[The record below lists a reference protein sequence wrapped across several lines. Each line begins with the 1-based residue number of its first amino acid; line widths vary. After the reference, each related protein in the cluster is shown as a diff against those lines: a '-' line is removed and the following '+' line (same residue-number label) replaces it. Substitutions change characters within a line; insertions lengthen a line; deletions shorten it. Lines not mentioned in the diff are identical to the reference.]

1 MRIGLFTDTYHPQI
15 NGVST
20 SVQML
25 KQALERE
32 GHIVYVITSNNES
45 AFKYKY
51 DKEERVLRVPGIR
64 TGLYDY
70 RLSRIYPV
78 HLRNM
83 IKSWNLEVIHSHH
96 EFSIGIMARL
106 LAKELNIP
114 LVHTLH
120 TMYEDNIETF
130 TKGHFEKTSRKLLE
144 EFTNIFCDKTCNELI
159 VPTSKVYSLLKDQYG
174 FTRNIHIIP
183 SGIEVERFYRE
194 NLDKK
199 LIEQIKKEH
208 GIKKSDRVLIYLGRI
223 GPEKS
228 IDFLVKAMPKLIKQN
243 KNIKLLIVGPGP
255 AENDLKKLA
264 KKLEVEKNVIF
275 TGGVHWE
282 DVPYYYA
289 CAEIMVNA
297 STYETQGLTM
307 VEGMA
312 TSLAPVCINDPAL
325 TSCVTDKLDGL
336 VFNNED
342 EYVDEVM
349 SLIKDKKLLEELQ
362 TNARRRAEDYSSKAY
377 ASKVLEVY
385 KEAMR
390 TKKEQDNKN
399 IINKIVNKIKGGNRD
414 DSSIEQ

>member
-1 MRIGLFTDTYHPQI
+1 MRIGLFADTYPPQI

-25 KQALERE
+25 KHALEKE
-32 GHIVYVITSNNES
+32 GHTVYVITSNNES

-51 DKEERVLRVPGIR
+51 DEQEKVLRVPGIK

-78 HLRNM
+78 HLRKF

-96 EFSIGIMARL
+96 EFGIGIMARL

-120 TMYEDNIETF
+120 TMYEDNLEIM
-130 TKGHFEKTSRKLLE
+130 TKGHFEKTSKKLLE

-159 VPTSKVYSLLKDQYG
+159 VPTTKVYSLLKDKYG

-183 SGIEVERFYRE
+183 SGIETERFYIE
-194 NLDKK
+194 NLDMK
-199 LIEQIKKEH
+199 LVDQIKKEI
-208 GIKKSDRVLIYLGRI
+208 GIKKSDRVLVYLGRI

-228 IDFLVKAMPKLIKQN
+228 IDFLIKAMPKLLKKN

-255 AENDLKKLA
+255 EEKNLQKLA
-264 KKLEVEKNVIF
+264 KQLNVDKECIF

-289 CAEIMVNA
+289 CGEILVTA
-297 STYETQGLTM
+297 STYETQGLTL

-325 TSCVTDKLDGL
+325 ISCVTDKINGL
-336 VFNNED
+336 VFNNEE
-342 EYVDEVM
+342 EYIDKIL
-349 SLIKDKKLLEELQ
+349 SLLKDKKLLTEIQ

-377 ASKVLEVY
+377 ALKVLEVY
-385 KEAMR
+385 KEAMKS
-390 TKKEQDNKN
+390 KKIKDNKN
-399 IINKIVNKIKGGNRD
+399 IVNRIVNRIKGGDN
-414 DSSIEQ
+414 DSSTKQ

>member
-1 MRIGLFTDTYHPQI
+1 MRIGLFADTYPPQI

-25 KQALERE
+25 KGALERE
-32 GHIVYVITSNNES
+32 GHTVYVITSNNES
-45 AFKYKY
+45 AFRYKY
-51 DKEERVLRVPGIR
+51 DEKERVLRVPGIK
-64 TGLYDY
+64 TGIYDY

-78 HLRNM
+78 HLRKF

-120 TMYEDNIETF
+120 TMYEDNIEIM
-130 TKGHFEKTSRKLLE
+130 TKGHFDKTSKKILE
-144 EFTNIFCDKTCNELI
+144 EITNLFCDKTCNELI
-159 VPTSKVYSLLKDQYG
+159 VPTIKVYTLLKDKYG

-183 SGIEVERFYRE
+183 SGIETERFYRE

-199 LIEQIKKEH
+199 IIEQIKKDI
-208 GIKKSDRVLIYLGRI
+208 GIKRSDRVLIYLGRI

-228 IDFLVKAMPKLIKQN
+228 VDFLVKAMPKLVKKN
-243 KNIKLLIVGPGP
+243 KDIKLLIVGPGP
-255 AENDLKKLA
+255 EEDNLKKLA
-264 KKLEVEKNVIF
+264 KKLDIEKYVIF
-275 TGGVHWE
+275 TGGVHWD

-289 CAEIMVNA
+289 CGEILVNA

-325 TSCVTDKLDGL
+325 TSCVTDKIDGL
-336 VFNNED
+336 VFNNEE
-342 EYVDEVM
+342 EYIDEVLT
-349 SLIKDKKLLEELQ
+349 LIEDKKYLEELQ
-362 TNARRRAEDYSSKAY
+362 TNARRRAEEYSSKAY

-385 KEAMR
+385 KEAIQ
-390 TKKEQDNKN
+390 TKNEKDNKN
-399 IINKIVNKIKGGNRD
+399 IINKIVNKIKGDKN
-414 DSSIEQ
+414 DSSVE

>member
-1 MRIGLFTDTYHPQI
+1 MRIGLFADTYPPQI

-25 KQALERE
+25 KGALEKE
-32 GHIVYVITSNNES
+32 GHTVYVITSNNES
-45 AFKYKY
+45 AFRYKY
-51 DKEERVLRVPGIR
+51 DEKERVLRVPGIK
-64 TGLYDY
+64 TGIYDY

-78 HLRNM
+78 HLRKF
-83 IKSWNLEVIHSHH
+83 IKSWNLDVIHSHH

-120 TMYEDNIETF
+120 TMYEDNIEIMTR
-130 TKGHFEKTSRKLLE
+130 GHFDKTSKKILE
-144 EFTNIFCDKTCNELI
+144 EITNLFCDRTCNELI
-159 VPTSKVYSLLKDQYG
+159 VPTIKVYTLLKDKYG

-199 LIEQIKKEH
+199 VIEQIKKDV
-208 GIKKSDRVLIYLGRI
+208 GIKRSDRVLIYLGRI

-228 IDFLVKAMPKLIKQN
+228 IDFLVKAMPKIIKKN
-243 KNIKLLIVGPGP
+243 KDIKLLIVGPGP
-255 AENDLKKLA
+255 EEDNLKKLA
-264 KKLEVEKNVIF
+264 KKLDIEKHVIF
-275 TGGVHWE
+275 TGGVHWD

-289 CAEIMVNA
+289 CGEILVNA

-325 TSCVTDKLDGL
+325 TSCVTDKIDGL
-336 VFNNED
+336 VFNNEE
-342 EYVDEVM
+342 EYIDEVLF
-349 SLIKDKKLLEELQ
+349 LIKDKKYLEELQ
-362 TNARRRAEDYSSKAY
+362 TNARRRAEDYSSKSY

-385 KEAMR
+385 KEAIK
-390 TKKEQDNKN
+390 TKEEKDNKN
-399 IINKIVNKIKGGNRD
+399 IINKIVNKIKGDKND
-414 DSSIEQ
+414 NSVE

>member
-1 MRIGLFTDTYHPQI
+1 MRIGLFADTYPPQI

-51 DKEERVLRVPGIR
+51 DEKERVLRVPGIK

-78 HLRNM
+78 HLRKF
-83 IKSWNLEVIHSHH
+83 IKSWKLEVIHSHH

-120 TMYEDNIETF
+120 TMYEDNLEIM
-130 TKGHFEKTSRKLLE
+130 TKGHFEKTSKKILE
-144 EFTNIFCDKTCNELI
+144 EFTNLFCDKTCNELI
-159 VPTSKVYSLLKDQYG
+159 VPTVKVYTLLKDKYG
-174 FTRNIHIIP
+174 FTRNIHVIP
-183 SGIEVERFYRE
+183 SGIEIERFYQE

-199 LIEQIKKEH
+199 VIEQIKKEN

-228 IDFLVKAMPKLIKQN
+228 IDFLIKAMPKLIKKD

-255 AENDLKKLA
+255 EEDNLKKLA
-264 KKLEVEKNVIF
+264 KDLDLEKDVIF

-289 CAEIMVNA
+289 CGEILVTA

-325 TSCVTDKLDGL
+325 TSCVTDKIDGL
-336 VFNNED
+336 VFND
-342 EYVDEVM
+342 EEEYIDEIM
-349 SLIKDKKLLEELQ
+349 ALIKDKKLLEEIQ

-377 ASKVLEVY
+377 ASKVIEVY
-385 KEAMR
+385 KEAMES
-390 TKKEQDNKN
+390 KKKKDNKN
-399 IINKIVNKIKGGNRD
+399 IVNRIVNKIKGGSN
-414 DSSIEQ
+414 DSSVEQ

>member
-1 MRIGLFTDTYHPQI
+1 MRIGLFADTYPPQI

-25 KQALERE
+25 KHALERE

-51 DKEERVLRVPGIR
+51 DEEERVLRVPGIK

-78 HLRNM
+78 HLRNF
-83 IKSWNLEVIHSHH
+83 IKSWNLEIIHSHH

-120 TMYEDNIETF
+120 TMYEDNLEIM
-130 TKGHFEKTSRKLLE
+130 TKGHFEKTSKKLLE

-183 SGIEVERFYRE
+183 SGIEIERFYKE
-194 NLDKK
+194 NLDSKVIDD
-199 LIEQIKKEH
+199 LKKEI
-208 GIKKSDRVLIYLGRI
+208 GIKKSDRILIYLGRL

-228 IDFLVKAMPKLIKQN
+228 IDFLIKAMPKLIDKD
-243 KNIKLLIVGPGP
+243 KNIKLLIVGPGSY
-255 AENDLKKLA
+255 EKELKKLTSDLDLN
-264 KKLEVEKNVIF
+264 KYVIF

-289 CAEIMVNA
+289 CGEILVTA
-297 STYETQGLTM
+297 STYETQGLTL

-312 TSLAPVCINDPAL
+312 TSLAPVCINDDAL
-325 TSCVTDKLDGL
+325 TSCVTNKINGL
-336 VFNNED
+336 VFNNEE
-342 EYVDEVM
+342 EYIEEIL
-349 SLIKDKKLLEELQ
+349 SLIKDKKYLEEIQ
-362 TNARRRAEDYSSKAY
+362 TNARRRAEDYSSKSY
-377 ASKVLEVY
+377 ALKVLEVY
-385 KEAMR
+385 KEAMKS
-390 TKKEQDNKN
+390 KKEQDDKN
-399 IINKIVNKIKGGNRD
+399 IINKIINRIKGEKD
-414 DSSIEQ
+414 DNSVE

>member
-1 MRIGLFTDTYHPQI
+1 MRIGLFADTYPPQI

-25 KQALERE
+25 KGALEKE

-45 AFKYKY
+45 AFRYKY
-51 DKEERVLRVPGIR
+51 DEKERVLRVPGIK
-64 TGLYDY
+64 TGIYDY

-78 HLRNM
+78 HLRKF
-83 IKSWNLEVIHSHH
+83 IKSWNLDIIHSHH

-120 TMYEDNIETF
+120 TMYEDNIEIM
-130 TKGHFEKTSRKLLE
+130 TKGHFDKTSKKILE
-144 EFTNIFCDKTCNELI
+144 EITNLFCDRTCNELI
-159 VPTSKVYSLLKDQYG
+159 VPTIKVYSLLKDKYG

-194 NLDKK
+194 NLDIKV
-199 LIEQIKKEH
+199 IDQIKKDV
-208 GIKKSDRVLIYLGRI
+208 GIKRSDRVLIYLGRI

-228 IDFLVKAMPKLIKQN
+228 IDFLVKAMPKIIKKN
-243 KNIKLLIVGPGP
+243 KDIKLLIVGPGP
-255 AENDLKKLA
+255 EEDNLKKLA
-264 KKLEVEKNVIF
+264 KKLDIEKHVIF
-275 TGGVHWE
+275 TGGVHWD

-289 CAEIMVNA
+289 CGEILVNA

-325 TSCVTDKLDGL
+325 TSCVSDKIDGL
-336 VFNNED
+336 VFNNEE
-342 EYVDEVM
+342 EYIDEVLT
-349 SLIKDKKLLEELQ
+349 LIKDKNYLKELQ
-362 TNARRRAEDYSSKAY
+362 TNARRRAEDYSSKSY
-377 ASKVLEVY
+377 ALKVLEVY
-385 KEAMR
+385 KEAIKSKE
-390 TKKEQDNKN
+390 KKDNKN
-399 IINKIVNKIKGGNRD
+399 IINKIVNKIKGDKND
-414 DSSIEQ
+414 NSVE

>member
-1 MRIGLFTDTYHPQI
+1 MRIGLFADTYPPQI

-25 KQALERE
+25 KGALEKE

-45 AFKYKY
+45 AFRYKY
-51 DKEERVLRVPGIR
+51 DEKERVLRVPGIK
-64 TGLYDY
+64 TGIYDY

-78 HLRNM
+78 HLRKF
-83 IKSWNLEVIHSHH
+83 IKSWNLDIIHSHH

-120 TMYEDNIETF
+120 TMYEDNIEIM
-130 TKGHFEKTSRKLLE
+130 TKGHFDKTSKKILE
-144 EFTNIFCDKTCNELI
+144 EITNLFCDKTCNELI
-159 VPTSKVYSLLKDQYG
+159 VPTIKVYSLLKDKYG

-194 NLDKK
+194 NLDIKV
-199 LIEQIKKEH
+199 IDQIKKDV
-208 GIKKSDRVLIYLGRI
+208 GIKRSDRVLIYLGRI

-228 IDFLVKAMPKLIKQN
+228 IDFLVKAMPKIIKKN
-243 KNIKLLIVGPGP
+243 KDIKLLIVGPGP
-255 AENDLKKLA
+255 EEDNLKKLA
-264 KKLEVEKNVIF
+264 KKLDIEKYVIF
-275 TGGVHWE
+275 TGGVHWD

-289 CAEIMVNA
+289 CGEILVNA

-325 TSCVTDKLDGL
+325 TSCVTDKIDGL
-336 VFNNED
+336 VFNNEE
-342 EYVDEVM
+342 EYIDEVLT
-349 SLIKDKKLLEELQ
+349 LIKDKNYLKEIQ
-362 TNARRRAEDYSSKAY
+362 TNARRRAEDYSSKSY
-377 ASKVLEVY
+377 ALKVLEVY
-385 KEAMR
+385 KEAIKSKE
-390 TKKEQDNKN
+390 KKDNKN
-399 IINKIVNKIKGGNRD
+399 IINKIVNKIKGDKND
-414 DSSIEQ
+414 NSVE

>member
-1 MRIGLFTDTYHPQI
+1 MRIGLFADTYPPQI

-25 KQALERE
+25 KHALERE

-45 AFKYKY
+45 AIKYKY
-51 DKEERVLRVPGIR
+51 DRDERVLRVPGIK

-78 HLRNM
+78 HLRNF
-83 IKSWNLEVIHSHH
+83 IKSWNLEIIHSHH
-96 EFSIGIMARL
+96 EFGIGIMARL

-120 TMYEDNIETF
+120 TMYEDNIEIM
-130 TKGHFEKTSRKLLE
+130 TKGHFEKTSKKILE

-159 VPTSKVYSLLKDQYG
+159 VPTAKVYSLLKDKYG

-183 SGIEVERFYRE
+183 SGIEIERFYRE
-194 NLDKK
+194 NLDKR
-199 LIEQIKKEH
+199 LIDQIKKDI

-228 IDFLVKAMPKLIKQN
+228 IDFLVKAMPKLVKKN
-243 KNIKLLIVGPGP
+243 KDIKLLIVGPGP
-255 AENDLKKLA
+255 AEKELQKLSKDLNM
-264 KKLEVEKNVIF
+264 EKHIIF

-289 CAEIMVNA
+289 CGEILVTA

-325 TSCVTDKLDGL
+325 TSCVTDKINGL
-336 VFNNED
+336 VFNDED
-342 EYVDEVM
+342 EYVDEII
-349 SLIKDKKLLEELQ
+349 SLIKDKKLLEEIQ
-362 TNARRRAEDYSSKAY
+362 INARRRAEDYSSKAY

-385 KEAMR
+385 KEAMKS
-390 TKKEQDNKN
+390 KKEKDNKN
-399 IINKIVNKIKGGNRD
+399 IFNRIVNKIKGGD
-414 DSSIEQ
+414 HDSSVE